1 MGEVCGALSGARQ
14 IDLQAYTVFGPALRA
29 VEAAAR
35 RGAEVTVHLEGQPFN
50 NPHLAKENQNV
61 AAQLRAA
68 GATVTLGHPLHAKA
82 LTVDGTLYLD
92 EKNWHSGDLVLRVD
106 DPAEAATIPMIKH
119 EALARE
125 GQLIGSA
132 SSADR
137 VIVESESFGCCNKVY
152 SELRQAALAG
162 AAPRLLVS
170 SRDLSGNARER
181 EVVEA
186 LVRDGV
192 SVRVCDDSEKLA
204 VAGDAAWLG
213 SANATIAA
221 PGTDS
226 TDWGL
231 DTCNA
236 TIVAAVRSRLETQWQ
251 AARALKA
258 PQIPNSV
265 RALASVAEATSSS
278 DSTSSSA
285 SLSAVCVR

>member
-1 MGEVCGALSGARQ
+1 MACAVAELSSMGDVCRALGTARQ
-14 IDLQAYTVFGPALRA
+14 VDLQAYTVWGPALHA

-35 RGAEVTVHLEGQPFN
+35 RGAQVTVRLEGQPFN

-92 EKNWHSGDLVLRVD
+92 EKNWRPGDLVLQVD
-106 DPAEAATIPMIKH
+106 DPAEAAEIPMIKH

-125 GQLIGSA
+125 GQLIDGT
-132 SSADR
+132 SSCDR
-137 VIVESESFGCCNKVY
+137 VLVESESFGCCNKVY

-170 SRDLSGNARER
+170 SRELSGNVRER
-181 EVVEA
+181 EVLEA
-186 LVRDGV
+186 LVRDGAT
-192 SVRVCDDSEKLA
+192 VRVCDDSEKLA

-221 PGTDS
+221 PASDS

-231 DTCNA
+231 DTRNA

-251 AARALKA
+251 SARAFGMG
-258 PQIPNSV
+258 I
-265 RALASVAEATSSS
+265 SSRGPEPP
-278 DSTSSSA
+278 TG
-285 SLSAVCVR
+285 

>member
-1 MGEVCGALSGARQ
+1 VELSSTGQVCQALRGARQ
-14 IDLQAYTVFGPALRA
+14 IDLQAYTIWGPALQA
-29 VEAAAR
+29 VKAAAQ
-35 RGAEVTVHLEGQPFN
+35 RGAQVAVHLEGDPFK
-50 NPHLAKENQNV
+50 NPHLAKENRNL

-68 GATVTLGHPLHAKA
+68 GATVTLGHPLHTKA

-92 EKNWHSGDLVLRVD
+92 EKNWRPGDLVLRVD
-106 DPAEAATIPMIKH
+106 DPAEAAKIPMIKH

-132 SSADR
+132 SGADR

-170 SRDLSGNARER
+170 SRELSGNVRER
-181 EVVEA
+181 EVLEA
-186 LVRDGV
+186 LVRDSV
-192 SVRVCDDSEKLA
+192 TVRVCDDSEKLA

-221 PGTDS
+221 PDSDS

-231 DTCNA
+231 DTRDA
-236 TIVAAVRSRLETQWQ
+236 EIVAAVRSRLESEWQ
-251 AARALKA
+251 SARAFS
-258 PQIPNSV
+258 PSV
-265 RALASVAEATSSS
+265 FRRAA
-278 DSTSSSA
+278 
-285 SLSAVCVR
+285 LS

>member
-1 MGEVCGALSGARQ
+1 MACAVVELSSMGQVCGALRGARK
-14 IDLQAYTVFGPALRA
+14 IDLQAYTVWGPALKA
-29 VEAAAR
+29 VKAAAR
-35 RGAEVTVHLEGQPFN
+35 RGAQVTVELEGHPFN
-50 NPHLAKENQNV
+50 NPHLAKENEKV

-68 GATVTLGHPLHAKA
+68 GAAVTLGHPLHAKA

-92 EKNWHSGDLVLRVD
+92 EKNWRPGDLVLRVD
-106 DPAEAATIPMIKH
+106 DPAEAAEIPMIKH
-119 EALARE
+119 EALACE
-125 GQLIGSA
+125 GQLIDGA

-152 SELRQAALAG
+152 SELRQVALAG

-170 SRDLSGNARER
+170 SRELSGNARER
-181 EVVEA
+181 ELLEA

-204 VAGDAAWLG
+204 VAGDVAWLG

-221 PGTDS
+221 PDSDS

-236 TIVAAVRSRLETQWQ
+236 TIVTAVRSRLEEEWQ
-251 AARALKA
+251 R
-258 PQIPNSV
+258 
-265 RALASVAEATSSS
+265 AEALYTR
-278 DSTSSSA
+278 DLVA
-285 SLSAVCVR
+285 R

>member
-1 MGEVCGALSGARQ
+1 VIACAVVELSSTGQVCEALRGARQ
-14 IDLQAYTVFGPALRA
+14 IDLQAYTVWGPALKA
-29 VEAAAR
+29 VEAAAQ
-35 RGAEVTVHLEGQPFN
+35 RGAQVTVALEGQPFN
-50 NPHLAKENQNV
+50 NPHLAKEHRNL

-68 GATVTLGHPLHAKA
+68 GAAVTLGHPLHAKA

-92 EKNWHSGDLVLRVD
+92 EKNWRPGDLVLRVD
-106 DPAEAATIPMIKH
+106 DPGEAATIPMVKH

-125 GQLIGSA
+125 GELIGSA
-132 SSADR
+132 TSADH
-137 VIVESESFGCCNKVY
+137 VIVESESFGCCNEVY

-170 SRDLSGNARER
+170 SRELSGNVRER
-181 EVVEA
+181 EVLEA

-192 SVRVCDDSEKLA
+192 TVRVCDDSEKLA

-221 PGTDS
+221 PDSDS

-251 AARALKA
+251 NSRAFSPSVSRRAAL
-258 PQIPNSV
+258 
-265 RALASVAEATSSS
+265 
-278 DSTSSSA
+278 
-285 SLSAVCVR
+285 SLG

>member
-1 MGEVCGALSGARQ
+1 MREVCRALSGARQ
-14 IDLQAYTVFGPALRA
+14 IDFQAYTVFGPALQA
-29 VEAAAR
+29 VESAAR
-35 RGAEVTVHLEGQPFN
+35 RGAEVTVRLEGQPFN
-50 NPHLAKENQNV
+50 NPHWATENQNV

-92 EKNWHSGDLVLRVD
+92 EKNWRPGDLVLRVD

-119 EALARE
+119 EALASE

-137 VIVESESFGCCNKVY
+137 LIVESESFGCCNKVY
-152 SELRQAALAG
+152 GELRQAALAG

-170 SRDLSGNARER
+170 SRELSGNARER
-181 EVVEA
+181 EVLEA
-186 LVRDGV
+186 LVRGGV
-192 SVRVCDDSEKLA
+192 AVRVSNDTEKLA

-221 PGTDS
+221 PGTDG

-231 DTCNA
+231 DTRNA
-236 TIVAAVRSRLETQWQ
+236 TIVAAVRSRLERQWQ
-251 AARALKA
+251 NARALKA
-258 PQIPNSV
+258 PQIPNNV
-265 RALASVAEATSSS
+265 RAFVSVAAATSSS

>member
-1 MGEVCGALSGARQ
+1 MACAVVELSSMGEVCQAVGAARQ
-14 IDLQAYTVFGPALRA
+14 IDLQAYTVWGPALKA
-29 VEAAAR
+29 VEAAAW
-35 RGAEVTVHLEGQPFN
+35 RGAQVTVHLEGHPFG
-50 NPHLAKENQNV
+50 NPHLAKENEKI

-68 GATVTLGHPLHAKA
+68 GAAVTLGHPLHAKA
-82 LTVDGTLYLD
+82 LAVDGTLYLD
-92 EKNWHSGDLVLRVD
+92 EKNWRPGDLVLRVD
-106 DPAEAATIPMIKH
+106 DPAEAATIPMMKH

-125 GQLIGSA
+125 GQLIDGA

-152 SELRQAALAG
+152 SELHQAALAG

-170 SRDLSGNARER
+170 SRELSGNVPER
-181 EVVEA
+181 EVLEA

-192 SVRVCDDSEKLA
+192 TVRVCDDSEKLA

-221 PGTDS
+221 PDSDS

-231 DTCNA
+231 DTHNT

-251 AARALKA
+251 RARTFKC
-258 PQIPNSV
+258 
-265 RALASVAEATSSS
+265 RTM
-278 DSTSSSA
+278 
-285 SLSAVCVR
+285 

>member
-1 MGEVCGALSGARQ
+1 MACAMAELSSMGEVCGALSGARQ

-68 GATVTLGHPLHAKA
+68 GATVTLGHSLHAKA

-258 PQIPNSV
+258 PRYQT
-265 RALASVAEATSSS
+265 A
-278 DSTSSSA
+278 
-285 SLSAVCVR
+285 